1 MLWGCCHDSHWVS
14 ISRKKDWNSDRL
26 QLLWNEL
33 VRCVPLRCVCLL
45 VMTVLIQFDVITR
58 CKLNGYLETHFIK
71 CGETKERR
79 GTVSSHILLVSGNSE
94 KCQHIRIP
102 VNKRRLR
109 SHFNIRCKLSCITL
123 HKGWLFALQL
133 HCSRVCI
140 YTCVC
145 LCAGLGFSDSLLIY
159 FLSAREHLLLSELI
173 IQRWTQRGGGC
184 VEMRVS
190 VCACVS
196 KPVWL
201 MLMVINSTD
210 VYSWKVQ
217 CLLSTFLFFSTSLYL
232 LFPLICV
239 SLPTSYIFSRTII
252 IPPMQ
257 SEPTH
262 FHLPACVCVCMCV
275 Y

>member
-1 MLWGCCHDSHWVS
+1 MAH
-14 ISRKKDWNSDRL
+14 
-26 QLLWNEL
+26 
-33 VRCVPLRCVCLL
+33 
-45 VMTVLIQFDVITR
+45 
-58 CKLNGYLETHFIK
+58 LETHFIK

-79 GTVSSHILLVSGNSE
+79 GTVSSHILLVSRNSE
-94 KCQHIRIP
+94 KCQHIQIP
-102 VNKRRLR
+102 VNKRRRR
-109 SHFNIRCKLSCITL
+109 SHFNIRCKLSCNTL

-140 YTCVC
+140 YMCVC

-184 VEMRVS
+184 VEMCVP

-217 CLLSTFLFFSTSLYL
+217 CLLSVSDLLLSLFSPPLFIFFSPSFVSPFLHPISFHEPL
-232 LFPLICV
+232 LFPQC
-239 SLPTSYIFSRTII
+239 SLNQHTSTCQ
-252 IPPMQ
+252 P
-257 SEPTH
+257 
-262 FHLPACVCVCMCV
+262 VCVCMCV

>member
-1 MLWGCCHDSHWVS
+1 
-14 ISRKKDWNSDRL
+14 
-26 QLLWNEL
+26 
-33 VRCVPLRCVCLL
+33 
-45 VMTVLIQFDVITR
+45 MTVIDLALAERKTETVTDCSCFEMNWSGVCHSGVSVYSSWLCSSSLMSQPDA
-58 CKLNGYLETHFIK
+58 NWMAHLETHFIK

-159 FLSAREHLLLSELI
+159 FQTEAESICFCLSWSFKDGHREGEGVWKCVCLCVHVCPNLCGSCWWWLI
-173 IQRWTQRGGGC
+173 LQMCIHERC
-184 VEMRVS
+184 S
-190 VCACVS
+190 VF
-196 KPVWL
+196 
-201 MLMVINSTD
+201 
-210 VYSWKVQ
+210 
-217 CLLSTFLFFSTSLYL
+217 CLLSFFSPPLFIFFSPSFVSPFLHPISFHEPL
-232 LFPLICV
+232 LFPQC
-239 SLPTSYIFSRTII
+239 SLNQHTSTCQ
-252 IPPMQ
+252 P
-257 SEPTH
+257 
-262 FHLPACVCVCMCV
+262 VCVCMCV

>member
-1 MLWGCCHDSHWVS
+1 MAH
-14 ISRKKDWNSDRL
+14 
-26 QLLWNEL
+26 
-33 VRCVPLRCVCLL
+33 
-45 VMTVLIQFDVITR
+45 
-58 CKLNGYLETHFIK
+58 LETHFIK

-133 HCSRVCI
+133 HCFRVCI

-201 MLMVINSTD
+201 MLICWWWLILQMCIHERCSVF
-210 VYSWKVQ
+210 
-217 CLLSTFLFFSTSLYL
+217 CLLSFFSPPLFIFFSPSFVSPFLHPISFHEPL
-232 LFPLICV
+232 LFPQC
-239 SLPTSYIFSRTII
+239 SLNQHTSTCQ
-252 IPPMQ
+252 P
-257 SEPTH
+257 
-262 FHLPACVCVCMCV
+262 VCVCMCV